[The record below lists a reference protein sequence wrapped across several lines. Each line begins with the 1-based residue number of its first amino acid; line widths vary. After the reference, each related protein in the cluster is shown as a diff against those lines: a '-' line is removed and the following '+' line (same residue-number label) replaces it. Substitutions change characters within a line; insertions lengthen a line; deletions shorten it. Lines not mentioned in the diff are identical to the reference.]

1 MNQTLTV
8 SVPIPDT
15 HVLVSIDEYEEL
27 LSYSLDPVWDLKE
40 LKRNSKCHLTTLL
53 KIDYYSIQNSKSYL
67 NNKVSHIIQMKV

>member
-1 MNQTLTV
+1 MEQTLTV
-8 SVPIPDT
+8 SLTIPDT